1 MRPYPQAT
9 VRLLAIVALT
19 IAPAFAAGDKPDT
32 PTSVKGATVIT
43 VDDARALL
51 DKNAATFFDMRNPLN
66 FGKGHLPGA
75 TLIAYKEKSAFAPDF
90 DASLDGF
97 DLTRLPAD
105 KNTTVILYS
114 DGPKGWKSYKAAVL
128 AGQAGY
134 TRVFWMRE
142 GFAVWTARGLP
153 TER

>member
-51 DKNAATFFDMRNPLN
+51 EKKAATFFDMRNPLN
-66 FGKGHLPGA
+66 FGRGHLPGA
-75 TLIAYKEKSAFAPDF
+75 TLLAYKEKSEYQPDF
-90 DASLDGF
+90 DASLDSF
-97 DLTRLPAD
+97 DLARLPAD
-105 KNTTVILYS
+105 RNATIVLYS
-114 DGPKGWKSYKAAVL
+114 DGPKGWKSYKASVL
-128 AGQAGY
+128 AVKAGY
-134 TRVFWMRE
+134 TRLFWMRD
-142 GFAVWTARGLP
+142 GFAGWTAKSLP
-153 TER
+153 VDN